1 MNEIECKSLLI
12 KKECLLKKHTLAG
25 KANADLLDW
34 DSTTWRT
41 NNTEL
46 MNMTSDQ
53 YVLIFTKAKNTK
65 IQNFYALHQVLSTTP
80 SKQAVHVS

>member
-12 KKECLLKKHTLAG
+12 KKERLLKIHTLAG

-53 YVLIFTKAKNTK
+53 YVLIVTKA
-65 IQNFYALHQVLSTTP
+65 
-80 SKQAVHVS
+80 